1 MKQSLEKLVGVRAV
15 SAPGAASA
23 QVADQV
29 GEDSETEIEVGVLT
43 VAKRGIVI
51 SMTARVE
58 AGLAPG
64 REIEPAAAR
73 GRAVDQ
79 VEADA
84 IDSAVIAST
93 AYFIDVEFGAQ
104 GGSRQPNAQPSGS
117 SQYQPRNPLLIERAD
132 RSASGD
138 LRILAG
144 AYGIC

>member
-1 MKQSLEKLVGVRAV
+1 MVRSLPGRPSKSMKQSLEKLVGVRAV
-15 SAPGAASA
+15 SAPGVASA

-51 SMTARVE
+51 YMTARVE
-58 AGLAPG
+58 AGLAPV

-93 AYFIDVEFGAQ
+93 AYFIDVEFGA
-104 GGSRQPNAQPSGS
+104 
-117 SQYQPRNPLLIERAD
+117 
-132 RSASGD
+132 
-138 LRILAG
+138 
-144 AYGIC
+144 